1 MPAALLARTSTA
13 GGPAASE
20 REGAAPDRQIAREP
34 ASLGAGTGAAAL
46 LTVASGILYGISFP
60 PLALR
65 PLAWISL
72 VPLLIAIRAG
82 SVRRALLL
90 GALWACVMTYVTSDC
105 LPGAVINYYKQPPL
119 VGWLMLLG
127 ATLLTMVPYYGS
139 FAVAYWL
146 LSRRPDALLPL
157 VTGAAWVGAEFAR
170 VRVLGGNPWA
180 LSGYSQTGV
189 TTLMQVGDLA
199 GVHGVGFL
207 LAATNAA
214 LVELLLASR
223 SDAARRPTAR
233 RAALAVGVALAAAV
247 AYGHARLAPPVV
259 PAHADDAAPMRVA
272 IAQGNLDLGL
282 QWNPEMYGTNLR
294 DYLRLT
300 QEAADDGDTRLVFW
314 PESAMT
320 FRLTEEPSYQREIGR
335 VLEAHD
341 LQLVAGGPRATFD
354 PGEAIE
360 IYFNTTFLLSPEGEI
375 LAWQDKT
382 KLLPFAEYFP
392 LDSVDLLRRDFGG
405 ASQFTPGV
413 ARPPLPTRAGAAG
426 VIVCNETMY
435 PEIARARVASGAEY
449 LVNPANDSWFGALKY
464 SLQAFDIARWRAVET
479 RRFLVRASTAGP
491 SAIVDPFG
499 RVVVAT
505 EPFTRAWIAG
515 DVRARRDRTVYQSVG
530 DAFAWICALTAILAC
545 GAAVASRRA

>member
-1 MPAALLARTSTA
+1 MAAAPSLQPFDDETPRVGA
-13 GGPAASE
+13 GVGRSDQKKPFDAAS
-20 REGAAPDRQIAREP
+20 IASSNGF
-34 ASLGAGTGAAAL
+34 AVL
-46 LTVASGILYGISFP
+46 LTTTSGILYGISFP
-60 PLALR
+60 PFALR

-72 VPLLIAIRAG
+72 VPLLLAIRSG
-82 SVRRALLL
+82 SLRRALLL

-105 LPGAVINYYKQPPL
+105 LPGAVINYYKQPPA

-139 FAVAYWL
+139 FAGAYWL
-146 LSRRPDALLPL
+146 LSRRHVVLLPL
-157 VTGAAWVGAEFAR
+157 LAGSAWVAAELAR

-180 LSGYSQTGV
+180 LSGYSQTGF
-189 TTLMQVGDLA
+189 TTLMQLA
-199 GVHGVGFL
+199 DVTGVHGVGFL
-207 LAATNAA
+207 LVATNAA
-214 LVELLLASR
+214 LAGILTAS
-223 SDAARRPTAR
+223 AAPERRRGAWR
-233 RAALAVGVALAAAV
+233 GAAAV
-247 AYGHARLAPPVV
+247 AVVAAAVLAYGRARVAPAV
-259 PAHADDAAPMRVA
+259 AIADDAAPVRVA
-272 IAQGNLDLGL
+272 IAQGNLDLSL
-282 QWNPEMYGTNLR
+282 QWKPEMYGSNLR

-300 QEAADDGDTRLVFW
+300 EEAAADGDTRLVFW

-335 VLEAHD
+335 TLQPRD

-360 IYFNTTFLLSPEGEI
+360 IYFNTTFLLSPDGEI

-392 LDSVDLLRRDFGG
+392 LDSIDLLRRDFGG

-413 ARPPLPTRAGAAG
+413 ARAPLPTRAGAAG

-479 RRFLVRASTAGP
+479 HRYLVRASTAGP

-499 RVVVAT
+499 RVAVAT
-505 EPFTRAWIAG
+505 EPFTRGWIKG
-515 DVRARRDRTVYQSVG
+515 DVLARQDHTVYQRVG
-530 DAFAWICALTAILAC
+530 DAFAWICALTAFIAC
-545 GAAVASRRA
+545 VSAIASERA